1 MSKLVAHNH
10 PALHTIAEE
19 ITEAEFADGS
29 VKKWIKDLRKALLSY
44 NVEGFVPVAVAAP
57 QIGLSKRLFLIDD
70 QSSGKDRAQVPSLVA
85 INPRIKKFSKKTHL
99 VEEGC
104 LSVPEL
110 YGVVRRSTNVT
121 MTATDEEGK
130 IYERGAGGLLA
141 QIFQHEIDH
150 LDGILFNE
158 RADEVW
164 KIKTN
169 K

>member
-1 MSKLVAHNH
+1 MSKLVPHSH

-19 ITEAEFADGS
+19 VTEAEFADGS
-29 VKKWIKDLRKALLSY
+29 VEKWIKNLRKALLSY
-44 NVEGFVPVAVAAP
+44 NVEGFIPVAIAAP
-57 QIGLSKRLFLIDD
+57 QIGLSKRMFLIDD
-70 QSSGKDRAQVPSLVA
+70 QSSGKDRDRVPSLVA
-85 INPRIKKFSKKTHL
+85 INPQIKKFSKKSHL

-110 YGVVRRSTNVT
+110 YGAVRRSTNVT
-121 MTATDEEGK
+121 MTALDETGRS
-130 IYERGAGGLLA
+130 YERGAGGLLA
-141 QIFQHEIDH
+141 QIIQHEVDH
-150 LDGILFNE
+150 LDGTLFNE